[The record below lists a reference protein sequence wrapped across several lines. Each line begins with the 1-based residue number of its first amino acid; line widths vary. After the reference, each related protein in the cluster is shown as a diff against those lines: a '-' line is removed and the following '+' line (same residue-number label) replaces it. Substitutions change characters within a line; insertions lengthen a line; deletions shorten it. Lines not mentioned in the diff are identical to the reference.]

1 MKKHVWFT
9 ILILITFIL
18 GSMTAAEAEII
29 PPYGEGQIGLQA
41 VVLCESL
48 TVRREPSTDSAA
60 VMTLKYGS
68 LFAVQKQQNGWADCF
83 ISDDVDAGQTGW
95 VRSDYIAVDPAWY
108 RTEAA
113 TPVYAWNDTSAPKV
127 ALLDAGHSLVVV
139 EHNPDVIRSADWL
152 IDLGPDAG
160 SRGGE
165 VVFAGTPEDMIAH
178 GNSFTAQYLRR

>member
-83 ISDDVDAGQTGW
+83 VSDDVDAGQTGW
-95 VRSDYIAVDPAWY
+95 VRSDYIAIDPAWY

-127 ALLDAGHSLVVV
+127 ALLDTDTRLPILKEEGQWLVVSLRGATGG
-139 EHNPDVIRSADWL
+139 ILKSATD
-152 IDLGPDAG
+152 
-160 SRGGE
+160 
-165 VVFAGTPEDMIAH
+165 
-178 GNSFTAQYLRR
+178 